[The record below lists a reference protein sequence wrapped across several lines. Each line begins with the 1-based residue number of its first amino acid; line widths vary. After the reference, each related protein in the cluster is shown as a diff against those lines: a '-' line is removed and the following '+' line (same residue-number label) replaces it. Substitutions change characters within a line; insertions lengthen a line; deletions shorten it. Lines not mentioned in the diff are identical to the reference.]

1 MLTRQ
6 EYDVL
11 RRRLG
16 EPRKFIQ
23 VVLGPRQIGKT
34 TVVRQVLHDINKPQ
48 LYFSADDTA
57 VAGSAWLASCWTAAR
72 LEAQTHPDAGCVL
85 VIDEIQKVPNW
96 SETVKRQW
104 DDDTWNERNI
114 KVVLLGSSR
123 ALILQGLSESLMG
136 RFEEIR
142 MTHWTYAE
150 MRDCFGLTVDEFI
163 YFGGY
168 PGAVEMMQDEAR
180 WKVYVRNS
188 MIDAT
193 VNRDIFED
201 VRIGK
206 AALLRKTL
214 ELGAAYSGKILSLT
228 KLLGEIQDAG
238 NVMTI
243 AGYLERLNQSGL
255 LGTFQK
261 FSVDDARRRAS
272 IPKFQVHNN
281 ALLTALSAGTF
292 EQVRNDPVKWGHY
305 VESAVGAYLISQ
317 AYRLQFEVF
326 YWRDGNNEVDFVL
339 RKDGKVVALEVKSNH
354 ERYTKGLDVFCQ
366 KFRPNVALIVG
377 SGGLPLETFLETPI
391 TDLF

>member
-1 MLTRQ
+1 
-6 EYDVL
+6 
-11 RRRLG
+11 
-16 EPRKFIQ
+16 
-23 VVLGPRQIGKT
+23 
-34 TVVRQVLHDINKPQ
+34 
-48 LYFSADDTA
+48 
-57 VAGSAWLASCWTAAR
+57 
-72 LEAQTHPDAGCVL
+72 
-85 VIDEIQKVPNW
+85 
-96 SETVKRQW
+96 
-104 DDDTWNERNI
+104 
-114 KVVLLGSSR
+114 
-123 ALILQGLSESLMG
+123 
-136 RFEEIR
+136 
-142 MTHWTYAE
+142 

-228 KLLGEIQDAG
+228 KLLREIQDAG

-243 AGYLERLNQSGL
+243 AGYLERLNQCGL

-305 VESAVGAYLISQ
+305 IESAVGAYLISQ

-326 YWRDGNNEVDFVL
+326 YWRDSNNEVDFVL
-339 RKDGKVVALEVKSNH
+339 RKDGNVVALEVKSNH

-377 SGGLPLETFLETPI
+377 CGGCRLKRSWKRRLPICSENIGER
-391 TDLF
+391 

>member
-1 MLTRQ
+1 
-6 EYDVL
+6 
-11 RRRLG
+11 
-16 EPRKFIQ
+16 
-23 VVLGPRQIGKT
+23 
-34 TVVRQVLHDINKPQ
+34 
-48 LYFSADDTA
+48 
-57 VAGSAWLASCWTAAR
+57 
-72 LEAQTHPDAGCVL
+72 
-85 VIDEIQKVPNW
+85 
-96 SETVKRQW
+96 
-104 DDDTWNERNI
+104 
-114 KVVLLGSSR
+114 
-123 ALILQGLSESLMG
+123 MG

-150 MRDCFGLTVDEFI
+150 MRACFGLTVDEFI

-206 AALLRKTL
+206 AALLRKTQ

-243 AGYLERLNQSGL
+243 AGYLERLNQCGL
-255 LGTFQK
+255 LGTLQK

-281 ALLTALSAGTF
+281 ALLTALSVGTF
-292 EQVRNDPVKWGHY
+292 EQVRNDPEKWGALCGIGCR
-305 VESAVGAYLISQ
+305 S
-317 AYRLQFEVF
+317 VF
-326 YWRDGNNEVDFVL
+326 DF
-339 RKDGKVVALEVKSNH
+339 S
-354 ERYTKGLDVFCQ
+354 GLS
-366 KFRPNVALIVG
+366 PAI
-377 SGGLPLETFLETPI
+377 
-391 TDLF
+391 